1 MKRIIMLAMALVIML
16 VSIGGCWPWR
26 NEGGRDGGT
35 DKHDRGGTPR
45 ASDPG
50 EPDGGPGGAGG
61 GH

>member
-26 NEGGRDGGT
+26 NEGGRDGGH

>member
-1 MKRIIMLAMALVIML
+1 MKRIIILAMALVIIL

-26 NEGGRDGGT
+26 NEGGRDGGP

>member
-1 MKRIIMLAMALVIML
+1 MKRIIMLAIALVIML

-26 NEGGRDGGT
+26 NEGDRDGGT

-45 ASDPG
+45 GRDLGAPNGGPS
-50 EPDGGPGGAGG
+50 GPGG

>member
-1 MKRIIMLAMALVIML
+1 MKRIIILAMALVIIL

-26 NEGGRDGGT
+26 NEGGRDGGH

-45 ASDPG
+45 DSDLG